1 MQLSFRMQPP
11 EAATMRQ
18 AAVFVDVHEVANR
31 VPELHVPIT

>member
-18 AAVFVDVHEVANR
+18 AAVFVDVQKVANC
-31 VPELHVPIT
+31 VPELRNPIA